1 MRQLASIQRQRGFTF
16 AELGISMI
24 IIALLIGG
32 LLGPISRQVDQSRI
46 SSTQKQ
52 LEDIKETLLGY
63 AVINRRLPCPDL
75 TGDGLEDRLTAGA
88 NAGACGDPAL
98 GTIQLLGTLPW
109 ATLNFTESDAWNN
122 RFGYRVAG
130 EFSMAASDPSLPQAA
145 PGPSFGLSFSA
156 ATQGDIVVNQRNAA
170 KTTTR
175 LAGGTLGVGA
185 ATDPPGAVA
194 IVWSF
199 GKNGYG
205 GTQAGGVAR
214 PAPPVANTDEV
225 ANARTNASPALA
237 AGATAALA
245 FIVRTPTDA
254 ASPCSDTA
262 GTAQMCEF
270 DDQFLWLSANT
281 VISRM
286 VTAGRM
292 P

>member
-1 MRQLASIQRQRGFTF
+1 MRQPASFQRQRGFTF

-32 LLGPISRQVDQSRI
+32 LLGPISRQVDQSRT

-98 GTIQLLGTLPW
+98 GTIQVLGTLPW
-109 ATLNFTESDAWNN
+109 ATLNFTESDVWNI
-122 RFGYRVAG
+122 RFGYRVAS

-156 ATQGDIVVNQRNAA
+156 ATQGNIVINQRNAN
-170 KTTTR
+170 KTTTL
-175 LAGGTLGVGA
+175 LAGGGGA
-185 ATDPPGAVA
+185 NPPGAVA
-194 IVWSF
+194 VVWSF

-245 FIVRTPTDA
+245 FIVRTPIDA
-254 ASPCSDTA
+254 ASPCSDTVGA
-262 GTAQMCEF
+262 AQMCEF